1 MSSKKKPSLKWI
13 IFILSLLA
21 GSVYF
26 FKDRLPILNKD
37 TASSIDHVYVDSDGT
52 EHEIDQGWFPNV
64 STSWASLYVGK
75 HKKICGEVTQRAIT
89 RNGAFINFGDR
100 YPNHDFS
107 IVIWGDVEKQDLPP
121 AGQYLCVKGLVSEY
135 KGKPQIE
142 LKNLNA
148 QIYYNEN

>member
-1 MSSKKKPSLKWI
+1 MSSKKKSSLKWI

-37 TASSIDHVYVDSDGT
+37 TASSIDHVYVDSDGI
-52 EHEIDQGWFPNV
+52 E
-64 STSWASLYVGK
+64 
-75 HKKICGEVTQRAIT
+75 QRAIT

-121 AGQYLCVKGLVSEY
+121 TGQHLCVKGLVSEY